1 MKQWIIKTIL
11 GEIILCGTPLTLTFI
26 CLCLVV
32 IRSDCD
38 LKQNKTKQKQDFPGH
53 QVLGFSPGMKY
64 VNSVTS
70 WLGCFDMFS
79 FKTYQYFC
87 LVGWFWVV
95 LGFELRA

>member
-38 LKQNKTKQKQDFPGH
+38 LKQNKTKQKKTKTGLPW
-53 QVLGFSPGMKY
+53 
-64 VNSVTS
+64 TS
-70 WLGCFDMFS
+70 STWFQPRNEVRELCNKLAWLF
-79 FKTYQYFC
+79 
-87 LVGWFWVV
+87 
-95 LGFELRA
+95 